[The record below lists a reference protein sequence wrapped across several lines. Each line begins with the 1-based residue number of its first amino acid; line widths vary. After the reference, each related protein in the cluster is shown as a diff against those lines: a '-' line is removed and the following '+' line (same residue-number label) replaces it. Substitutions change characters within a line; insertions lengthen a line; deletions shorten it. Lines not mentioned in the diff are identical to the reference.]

1 MEKIVMIELWIYNQ
15 NGQPILGTPK
25 VEKSN
30 FYNDLE
36 GLLNLDVSAKKS
48 KKQNENEE
56 KQKRE

>member
-1 MEKIVMIELWIYNQ
+1 MIELWIYNQ